1 MPKRLRRF
9 ISPLL
14 GLLLFAVALHF
25 LYKQF
30 GSLHYDEVV
39 RQLHDFAPWQ
49 LVLAVGLTL
58 LSYFVL
64 SCYDLLALHYLRLKL
79 PPPLANAYGF
89 IAYAFSNNIGHT
101 LFGGLVVRYRLYSTR
116 GLSAREIATIA
127 FFCGLTFW
135 LGFLTLGGAAFL
147 VAPLALPASLHIPF
161 ADTRP
166 LGYLFLGLAAA
177 YLIFTAL
184 RRRPFVIRQVAIHS
198 PSLSIALGQLVL
210 AVIDLAIAASVL
222 FCLLPPGV
230 ISWHAFLGIYLLAIV
245 AGLVSQVP
253 GGLGI
258 IELVLAAFL
267 SDTISA
273 DRLAATLLAFRAIY
287 YFLPLLLA
295 TALLGVH
302 ELLEHKKE
310 FRHALVARLRAI
322 FRRTQDSETK

>member
-1 MPKRLRRF
+1 VPKRLRRF

-14 GLLLFAVALHF
+14 GLLLFAVAIYF
-25 LYKQF
+25 LNKQF
-30 GSLHYDEVV
+30 GSLHYDQVA
-39 RQLHDFAPWQ
+39 RQIHDFAPWQ
-49 LVLAVGLTL
+49 LILAVGLTC

-79 PPPLANAYGF
+79 PPPLANLFGF

-116 GLSAREIATIA
+116 GLSTREITTIA

-135 LGFLTLGGAAFL
+135 LGFLTLAGTSFL
-147 VAPLALPASLHIPF
+147 VAPLTLPASLHIPF

-166 LGYLFLGLAAA
+166 LGYIFLSLAAA
-177 YLIFTAL
+177 YLLFAAL
-184 RRRPFVIRQVAIHS
+184 RRRPLVIHHWAVHS
-198 PSLSIALGQLVL
+198 PSLSIALGQLLL

-230 ISWHAFLGIYLLAIV
+230 VSPHAFLGIYLLSIA
-245 AGLVSQVP
+245 AGLISQVP
-253 GGLGI
+253 GGLGVV
-258 IELVLAAFL
+258 ELVLAAFL
-267 SDTISA
+267 SDTVPA

-295 TALLGVH
+295 TALLGGH
-302 ELLEHKKE
+302 ELLQHRQDL
-310 FRHALVARLRAI
+310 RHALVARLRAY
-322 FRRTQDSETK
+322 FSRSSGPQS